1 MPEFASIC
9 FQSASENP
17 ETEPAVRISK
27 SSVDHSDP
35 RASGEYFLWDDDIAG
50 FGLRVFPSGKKTYVV
65 QYRLGRRTHRLK
77 LGTHGALTADEARK
91 LAKKALGDVAHG
103 KDPALEGKR
112 LKETIS
118 VSALCDLYL
127 ARGCATKRPSTLA
140 TDRGRI
146 ERHIK
151 PLLGKLA
158 AQTVKRSDVERF
170 LKEVAEGK
178 SATDVRTKSRGR
190 ARVTGGRG
198 TASRTV
204 GLLGAIFT
212 FAQNSGLRDD
222 NPVRGIKRFKDRRL
236 ERFLSSDEL
245 LRLGTALK
253 EAGADGECR
262 SAIAAIH
269 LLALTG
275 CRRGEVMT
283 LRWGDVHERASCLVL
298 RDSKTG
304 HKIVPLG
311 AAALD
316 LIQKIPVGAPAD
328 FVFPG
333 QEGKPFQGIQKVWE
347 RVRARASLDDVRLHD
362 LRHTFVSVGVASG
375 LGLTMLGK
383 IVGHRSAET
392 TARYAHVA
400 KSASH
405 EAADAISL
413 SIRNSLVGSD
423 PVNHIELAADVNS
436 AALESQ

>member
-1 MPEFASIC
+1 M
-9 FQSASENP
+9 
-17 ETEPAVRISK
+17 RISK
-27 SSVDHSDP
+27 TTVDHSIP
-35 RASGEYFLWDDDIAG
+35 RPSGEYFIWDDDIAG
-50 FGLRVFPSGKKTYVV
+50 FGLRVYASGKKTYVA
-65 QYRLGRRTHRLK
+65 QYRFGRRTHRLK
-77 LGTHGALTADEARK
+77 LGTHGALTPDEARK

-103 KDPALEGKR
+103 RDPAYESKR

-118 VSALCDLYL
+118 VSGLCDLYL
-127 ARGCATKRPSTLA
+127 AQGCATKRTSTLA

-151 PLLGKLA
+151 PLLGRLA
-158 AQTVKRSDVERF
+158 AQTVQRPDIEKF
-170 LKEVAEGK
+170 LKDIAAGR
-178 SATDVRTKSRGR
+178 SATDVRTKLRGR
-190 ARVTGGRG
+190 ARVRGGKG

-222 NPVRGIKRFKDRRL
+222 NPVRGVKRFKDRRL

-245 LRLGTALK
+245 LRLGVALN
-253 EAGADGECR
+253 EAQAEGER
-262 SAIAAIH
+262 AGAIAAIH

-283 LRWGDVHERASCLVL
+283 LRWREVHRSAGCLVL
-298 RDSKTG
+298 PDSKTG

-311 AAALD
+311 TAALD
-316 LIQKIPVGAPAD
+316 VLDQIPAGDPGD

-347 RVRARASLDDVRLHD
+347 RVRAKASLNGVRLHD

-383 IVGHRSAET
+383 IVGHRSPET

-400 KSASH
+400 KDAAH
-405 EAADAISL
+405 MAADAIS
-413 SIRNSLVGSD
+413 SAISNSLLGTR
-423 PVNHIELAADVNS
+423 PT
-436 AALESQ
+436 